1 MSKVQTIKKQV
12 HIMIQGKGGCGKSFC
27 FLSLSMYF
35 KFFKKMKTQIF
46 DIDQVNTTLT
56 QYKGLQAEHIKITD
70 KNNINEID
78 QRLLYGLVQRIIESD
93 SDVVIIDT
101 GSNTFLNLL
110 DYLIQ
115 NQIFD
120 LFYSMNITPIVHTVI
135 VGSGDYNDTL
145 HGAKTI
151 IENLSVPVIVWVNEY
166 YGEVIEKL
174 KNSELNEE
182 SYIHSKTI
190 SSFVL
195 LNKLNSKLQAKD
207 MEIFNTQRIT
217 VADIDKCD
225 ELSLVAKLRV
235 KRVFN
240 EIFEQLEC
248 VSIINQSEE

>member
-1 MSKVQTIKKQV
+1 M
-12 HIMIQGKGGCGKSFC
+12 
-27 FLSLSMYF
+27 
-35 KFFKKMKTQIF
+35 
-46 DIDQVNTTLT
+46 
-56 QYKGLQAEHIKITD
+56 
-70 KNNINEID
+70 
-78 QRLLYGLVQRIIESD
+78 
-93 SDVVIIDT
+93 
-101 GSNTFLNLL
+101 L

-120 LFYSMNITPIVHTVI
+120 LFYSLNITPIVHTVI
-135 VGSGDYNDTL
+135 VCSGDYNDTL

-174 KNSELNEE
+174 KNSVLNEE
-182 SYIHSKTI
+182 TYIHSKTI

-195 LNKLNSKLQAKD
+195 LSKLNSKLQAKD

-217 VADIDKCD
+217 VAEIDKCD

-248 VSIINQSEE
+248 GSIITKSEE